1 MAVTWYDDDM
11 TTTTTP
17 IDLLNALRRDV
28 REGQYDL
35 LITRYGDEEATE
47 EMLELLESKLQDWG
61 WDISYLGY
69 VASRSMMATIQDR
82 ISAILGS
89 N

>member
-1 MAVTWYDDDM
+1 MAVTWYDDAM